1 MLVRAYSAGPAAMIG
16 QVIRELGI
24 VETVDSMVRW
34 DSKQC
39 KRSPGTH
46 VLAML
51 INIFMG
57 RTALYRVDEFYELQD
72 IAVLFGADA
81 SADDFND
88 SALGRTLDKIFEAG
102 PKKVF
107 GAAALRAALKEDV
120 EFGVVHSDTTSW
132 SLKGLYE
139 SSSPDDEAFF
149 IAHGYNRDHRPDL
162 KQFNYGLVVNGEGI
176 PLLGYASDGNESDK
190 VWNRRV
196 IEELV
201 EGFTDHLTDLVY
213 VADSAAVTKGNLD
226 LIAAKGIRF
235 ISRLPATFAQEQEV
249 KDRAWSDG
257 GWIDAGVLTENPK
270 RDSAFY
276 RYQEYVVDIAAQ
288 TAVRPYRL
296 IVVHSS
302 SLDKRKAKTLEKNL
316 LKQREELEAQ
326 LEQLSK
332 VEFACEPDARAA
344 LERVRSE
351 NRDALYMIAGDV
363 QAEEAIL
370 KRRRPGRPRK
380 DEPLPT
386 KTIFRARASVGD
398 LKEREYAELKL
409 RASCFVLITN
419 MLDEEEHPAEKVLRD
434 YKEQTAV
441 ELQFKAIKEP
451 EFVGAM
457 FVKKPERLEALAY
470 VVLLAAMV
478 RAIIQRRARRY
489 AEITNEE
496 LPIPGKRMTKRPT
509 ARMILDSFDAVVVV
523 ILPDGSR
530 MLSESK
536 LFPHK
541 MFRALGVSPSVYVTI
556 PRETWDP

>member
-102 PKKVF
+102 PKRVF

-226 LIAAKGIRF
+226 LIADKGIRF

>member
-1 MLVRAYSAGPAAMIG
+1 MSVRAYSAGPAAMIG
-16 QVIRELGI
+16 QIIRELGI
-24 VETVDSMVRW
+24 VETVDNMVRW
-34 DSKQC
+34 DPEQC

-316 LKQREELEAQ
+316 LGQREELEAQ

-398 LKEREYAELKL
+398 LKEREYAELRL

-489 AEITNEE
+489 AEIENEE

>member
-1 MLVRAYSAGPAAMIG
+1 MSVRAYSAGPAAMIG

-102 PKKVF
+102 PKRVF

-441 ELQFKAIKEP
+441 ELQFKTIKEP

-489 AEITNEE
+489 AEIENEE

>member
-1 MLVRAYSAGPAAMIG
+1 MSVRAYSAGPAAMIG

-102 PKKVF
+102 PKRVF

-257 GWIDAGVLTENPK
+257 GWIDAGILTENPK

-398 LKEREYAELKL
+398 LKEQEYAELKL

>member
-102 PKKVF
+102 PKRVF

-344 LERVRSE
+344 LEKVRSE

>member
-102 PKKVF
+102 PKRVF

-276 RYQEYVVDIAAQ
+276 KYKEYVVDIAAQ

-398 LKEREYAELKL
+398 LKEREYAELRL

>member
-1 MLVRAYSAGPAAMIG
+1 MSVRAYSAGPAAMIG

-24 VETVDSMVRW
+24 VETVDNMVRW
-34 DSKQC
+34 DPKQC

-102 PKKVF
+102 PKRVF

-398 LKEREYAELKL
+398 LKEREYAELRL

>member
-1 MLVRAYSAGPAAMIG
+1 MSVRAYSAGPAAMIG

-102 PKKVF
+102 PKRVF

-398 LKEREYAELKL
+398 LKEREYAELRL

>member
-1 MLVRAYSAGPAAMIG
+1 MSVRAYSAGPAAMIG

-102 PKKVF
+102 PKRVF

-398 LKEREYAELKL
+398 LKEREYAELRL

-478 RAIIQRRARRY
+478 RAIIERRARRY

>member
-1 MLVRAYSAGPAAMIG
+1 MSVRAYSAGPAAMIG
-16 QVIRELGI
+16 QIIRELGI
-24 VETVDSMVRW
+24 VETIDSMVRW

-201 EGFTDHLTDLVY
+201 KGFTDHLTDLVY

-226 LIAAKGIRF
+226 LIAGKGIRF

-257 GWIDAGVLTENPK
+257 GWIDVGVLTENPK
-270 RDSAFY
+270 RDAAFY

-344 LERVRSE
+344 LEKVRSE
-351 NRDALYMIAGDV
+351 NRDALYTIAGDV

-370 KRRRPGRPRK
+370 KRCRPGRPRK
-380 DEPLPT
+380 DEPLRA

-419 MLDEEEHPAEKVLRD
+419 MLDEEEHPAEKALRD

-489 AEITNEE
+489 AEIENEE

>member
-102 PKKVF
+102 PKRVF

-398 LKEREYAELKL
+398 LKEQEYAELKL

-541 MFRALGVSPSVYVTI
+541 MFRALGVSPSVYVAI

>member
-1 MLVRAYSAGPAAMIG
+1 MSVRAYSAGPAAMIG
-16 QVIRELGI
+16 KVIRELGI
-24 VETVDSMVRW
+24 VEPVDSIVLCA
-34 DSKQC
+34 SKQC
-39 KRSPGTH
+39 KRSPRTH

-102 PKKVF
+102 PKRVF

-398 LKEREYAELKL
+398 LKEREYAELRL

>member
-102 PKKVF
+102 PKRVF

>member
-102 PKKVF
+102 PKRVF

-398 LKEREYAELKL
+398 LKEQEYAELKL

-419 MLDEEEHPAEKVLRD
+419 MLDEEEQPAEKVLRD

>member
-1 MLVRAYSAGPAAMIG
+1 MSVRAYSSGPAAMIG

-102 PKKVF
+102 PKRVF

-398 LKEREYAELKL
+398 LKEREYAELRL

-541 MFRALGVSPSVYVTI
+541 MFRALGVSPSVYVAI

>member
-1 MLVRAYSAGPAAMIG
+1 MSVRAYSAGPAAMIG
-16 QVIRELGI
+16 QIIRELGI
-24 VETVDSMVRW
+24 VETVDNMVRW
-34 DSKQC
+34 DPEQC

-72 IAVLFGADA
+72 IAILFGADA
-81 SADDFND
+81 SADDLND

-162 KQFNYGLVVNGEGI
+162 KQASYGLVVNGEGI

-226 LIAAKGIRF
+226 LIADKGIRF

-249 KDRAWSDG
+249 KDRAWSNG

-276 RYQEYVVDIAAQ
+276 KYKEYVVDIATQ

-316 LKQREELEAQ
+316 LGQREELEAQ

-351 NRDALYMIAGDV
+351 NRDALYTIAGDV

-370 KRRRPGRPRK
+370 KRRRPDRPRK

-419 MLDEEEHPAEKVLRD
+419 ILDEEEYPAEKVLRD

-441 ELQFKAIKEP
+441 ELQSRAIKEP
-451 EFVGAM
+451 ESVGAM

-478 RAIIQRRARRY
+478 RAIIERRARRY
-489 AEITNEE
+489 AEIKNEE

-541 MFRALGVSPSVYVTI
+541 TFRALGVSPSVYVTI

>member
-102 PKKVF
+102 PKRVF

-398 LKEREYAELKL
+398 LKEREYAESKL

>member
-1 MLVRAYSAGPAAMIG
+1 MSLTAFSAGPAAMIG
-16 QVIRELGI
+16 QIIRELGI
-24 VETVDSMVRW
+24 VETIDNMVKW
-34 DSKQC
+34 DQKQC
-39 KRSPGTH
+39 KHSPGTH

-51 INIFMG
+51 INILMG

-72 IAVLFGADA
+72 IAVLFGTDA

-88 SALGRTLDKIFEAG
+88 SVLGRTLDKIFDAG
-102 PKKVF
+102 AKKVF
-107 GAAALRAALKEDV
+107 GASALRAALREDV
-120 EFGVVHSDTTSW
+120 KFDVVHSDTTSW
-132 SLKGLYE
+132 SVKGLYD
-139 SSSPDDEAFF
+139 SSSPDDQAFY
-149 IAHGYNRDHRPDL
+149 IARGYSRDHRPDL

-176 PLLGYASDGNESDK
+176 PLLGHASDGNESDK

-196 IEELV
+196 IKELV
-201 EGFTDHLTDLVY
+201 EGFTDHLSDLVY
-213 VADSAAVTKGNLD
+213 VADSAVVTKSNLD
-226 LIAAKGIRF
+226 LIADKGIRF
-235 ISRLPATFAQEQEV
+235 ISRLPATFVQEQEV
-249 KDRAWSDG
+249 KDRAWSEG
-257 GWIDAGVLTENPK
+257 GWINAGVLTQNPK

-276 RYQEYVVDIAAQ
+276 RCKEYVVEIATK

-316 LKQREELEAQ
+316 AKQRDELEAQ
-326 LEQLSK
+326 LEQLAK

-344 LERVRSE
+344 LDRVRDE
-351 NRDALYMIAGDV
+351 NRNVLYEITGDV
-363 QAEEAIL
+363 QAEETVE
-370 KRRRPGRPRK
+370 RRSRPGRPRK
-380 DEPLPT
+380 GEPVPT
-386 KTIFRARASVGD
+386 RTIYRVNAAVGD
-398 LKEREYAELKL
+398 LKEQEYAELKL

-419 MLDEEEHPAEKVLRD
+419 MFDVEEHPTEKVLRD

-441 ELQFKAIKEP
+441 ELQFRAIKEP

-489 AEITNEE
+489 AEANDEE

-509 ARMILDSFDAVVVV
+509 ARMILDSFDAVIVV
-523 ILPDGSR
+523 ILPNGAR

-536 LFPHK
+536 MFPDK

-556 PRETWDP
+556 PRETRDP

>member
-1 MLVRAYSAGPAAMIG
+1 MSVRAYSAGPAAMIG

-102 PKKVF
+102 PKRVF

-162 KQFNYGLVVNGEGI
+162 KQASYGLVVNGEGI

-226 LIAAKGIRF
+226 LIADKGIRF

-249 KDRAWSDG
+249 KDRAWSNG

-398 LKEREYAELKL
+398 LKEREYAELRL

>member
-102 PKKVF
+102 PKRVF

-398 LKEREYAELKL
+398 LKEQEYAELKL

>member
-1 MLVRAYSAGPAAMIG
+1 
-16 QVIRELGI
+16 
-24 VETVDSMVRW
+24 
-34 DSKQC
+34 
-39 KRSPGTH
+39 
-46 VLAML
+46 
-51 INIFMG
+51 
-57 RTALYRVDEFYELQD
+57 LQD

-226 LIAAKGIRF
+226 LIADKGIRF

-249 KDRAWSDG
+249 KDRAWSNG

-478 RAIIQRRARRY
+478 RAIIQRLARRY

>member
-1 MLVRAYSAGPAAMIG
+1 MIG

-102 PKKVF
+102 PKRVF

-398 LKEREYAELKL
+398 LKEREYAELRL

>member
-1 MLVRAYSAGPAAMIG
+1 MSVRAYSAGPAAMIG

-24 VETVDSMVRW
+24 VETVDNMVRW
-34 DSKQC
+34 DPKQC

-102 PKKVF
+102 PKRVF

-332 VEFACEPDARAA
+332 VEFACEPDAKAA

-370 KRRRPGRPRK
+370 KRCRPGRPRK
-380 DEPLPT
+380 DEPLPI

-441 ELQFKAIKEP
+441 ELQFRAIKEP

-457 FVKKPERLEALAY
+457 FVKRPERLEALAY

-489 AEITNEE
+489 AEIENEE

-541 MFRALGVSPSVYVTI
+541 MFRALGVSPSVYVTV
-556 PRETWDP
+556 PRETRDP

>member
-102 PKKVF
+102 PKRVF

-398 LKEREYAELKL
+398 LKEREYAELRL

-489 AEITNEE
+489 AEIENEE

>member
-1 MLVRAYSAGPAAMIG
+1 MSVRAYSAGPAAMIG
-16 QVIRELGI
+16 QIIRELGI
-24 VETVDSMVRW
+24 VETVDNMVRW
-34 DSKQC
+34 DPEQC

-102 PKKVF
+102 PKRVF

-398 LKEREYAELKL
+398 LKEREYAELRL

>member
-1 MLVRAYSAGPAAMIG
+1 MSVRAYSAGPAAMIG

-276 RYQEYVVDIAAQ
+276 RYKEYVVDIAAQ

-351 NRDALYMIAGDV
+351 NRDALYTIAGDV

-398 LKEREYAELKL
+398 LKEREYAELRL

-478 RAIIQRRARRY
+478 RAIIERRARRY
-489 AEITNEE
+489 AEIENEE
-496 LPIPGKRMTKRPT
+496 LPIPGKRMTERPT

-541 MFRALGVSPSVYVTI
+541 MFRALGVSPSVYVAV
-556 PRETWDP
+556 PRETRDP

>member
-1 MLVRAYSAGPAAMIG
+1 MIG

-24 VETVDSMVRW
+24 VETVDNMVRW
-34 DSKQC
+34 DPKQC

-81 SADDFND
+81 STDDFND

-102 PKKVF
+102 PKRVF

-276 RYQEYVVDIAAQ
+276 KYKEYVVDIATQ

-398 LKEREYAELKL
+398 LKEQEYAELKL

-419 MLDEEEHPAEKVLRD
+419 MLDERKHPAEKVLRD

>member
-1 MLVRAYSAGPAAMIG
+1 MIG

-24 VETVDSMVRW
+24 VETIDSMVRW

-162 KQFNYGLVVNGEGI
+162 KQASYGLVVNGEGI

-276 RYQEYVVDIAAQ
+276 KYKEYVVDIAAQ

-419 MLDEEEHPAEKVLRD
+419 ILDEEEYPAEKVLRD

-441 ELQFKAIKEP
+441 ELQSRAIKEP
-451 EFVGAM
+451 ESVGAM

-478 RAIIQRRARRY
+478 RAIIERRARRY
-489 AEITNEE
+489 AEIKNEE